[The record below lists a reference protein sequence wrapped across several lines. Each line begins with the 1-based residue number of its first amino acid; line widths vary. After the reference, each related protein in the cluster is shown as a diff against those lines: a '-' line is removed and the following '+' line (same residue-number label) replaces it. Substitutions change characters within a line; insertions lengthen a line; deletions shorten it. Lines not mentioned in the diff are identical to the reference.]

1 MTCMITEFQLVLLS
15 STYDSISN
23 PLRLDDPYGHK
34 LLNSRQIGCRWRYQD
49 RWVTFLH
56 GFPEHTRS
64 TIDASPLPGNS
75 GVAVVELEKE
85 TSDNAILLAPDG
97 TERLRL
103 RSPFGP
109 FLNVGYENGRFGFTV
124 IDDAA
129 ERWICYDVERNSFG
143 ESHPVR

>member
-1 MTCMITEFQLVLLS
+1 MSDFQFILLS
-15 STYDSISN
+15 DPYDAVVN
-23 PLRLDDPYGHK
+23 PLGLDFPWIDNLRNARK
-34 LLNSRQIGCRWRYQD
+34 IGCRWRCQE
-49 RWVTFLH
+49 RWVSFFK

-85 TSDNAILLAPDG
+85 TPDNAFLLAPDG

-103 RSPFGP
+103 RSPYGP

-129 ERWICYDVERNSFG
+129 ERWIYYDVEKDSFG